1 MFFFKTNGKSYK
13 KRGARGQRC
22 KKTFED
28 EIEENELERR
38 ETNNQVYSG
47 ELSKPK

>member
-1 MFFFKTNGKSYK
+1 MENLIRNAG
-13 KRGARGQRC
+13 RGGRRC

-28 EIEENELERR
+28 ETEENELERR
-38 ETNNQVYSG
+38 ETNNQAYSS